1 MSNNQGCSPE
11 DSRLRRE
18 GKTGNGENFSQNGCV
33 IKASAAGA
41 RFD

>member
-18 GKTGNGENFSQNGCV
+18 GKSGTELAF
-33 IKASAAGA
+33 ADA
-41 RFD
+41 DL